1 MIRVLDT
8 SVVVKWF
15 LEEEGSNKAERY
27 LDALEGGGDRVA
39 VPSSFFYELAN
50 VLWRQRQTGMT
61 ERNATAIWSDVR
73 RLPLLV
79 SDWEELFPQALSFA
93 YRFDVSPYDAAFVVL
108 ARELG
113 CELITADRR
122 LWKKTHGDCPWVQL
136 L

>member
-1 MIRVLDT
+1 VIWVLDT
-8 SVVVKWF
+8 SVVAKWF
-15 LEEEGSNKAERY
+15 LEEEGSDAAERF
-27 LDALEGGGDRVA
+27 LDALEGGDRVA
-39 VPSSFFYELAN
+39 VPSSFFYELAS
-50 VLWRQRQTGMT
+50 VLWRRRQTGMT
-61 ERNATAIWSDVR
+61 ERNATAIWSDVQ

-79 SDWEELFPQALSFA
+79 SDWEELFPQALSVA